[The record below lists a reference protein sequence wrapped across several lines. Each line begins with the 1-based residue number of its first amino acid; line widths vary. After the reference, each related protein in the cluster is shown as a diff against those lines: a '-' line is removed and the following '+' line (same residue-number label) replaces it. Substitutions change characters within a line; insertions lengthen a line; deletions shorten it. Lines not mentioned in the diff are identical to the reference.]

1 MEESLQTQWMLR
13 KMVYQRTNRY
23 FENWYGRIIEN
34 TKHVKNSEEDN
45 SEVEKGT
52 REEQLPDL

>member
-1 MEESLQTQWMLR
+1 MLIAGT
-13 KMVYQRTNRY
+13 MDV
-23 FENWYGRIIEN
+23 E
-34 TKHVKNSEEDN
+34 NSEEDN

>member
-1 MEESLQTQWMLR
+1 ML
-13 KMVYQRTNRY
+13 
-23 FENWYGRIIEN
+23 IEN
-34 TKHVKNSEEDN
+34 TKYVKNSEEDN